1 MADLPPLTSLR
12 TFWYVAEHESFK
24 RASEHLFVTQAAVS
38 HQIRQL
44 EDFLGVSLFERGNR
58 EVRLT
63 KDGQRLLPY
72 IQQGFS
78 ALRAGVTLVKDDADP
93 NVISLS
99 VMPAFA
105 SRWLVPRLGQFRQ
118 LHPEIRLNLKPT
130 QQLETFSD
138 GEMDLAIRYGSG
150 QYPGLR
156 SEFLLRDS
164 LLVVAT
170 PDFIAQHQPSLD
182 NLTQLPLLEDTSTD
196 EQGWAEWFRRQNI
209 ETQVAERCLT
219 IADASMLV
227 DAAMGGQGVALVRRS
242 LVQHFVDQGVLKKLF
257 ALELDSPY
265 GYYLVAPEAHFVRA
279 KVKWFMQW
287 MKEEVRQ
294 SFGPEMMAY
303 HGA

>member
-72 IQQGFS
+72 VQQGFS

-93 NVISLS
+93 NVINLS

-170 PDFIAQHQPSLD
+170 PDFIAEHTPSLD

-196 EQGWAEWFRRQNI
+196 EQGWAEWFRRHNI
-209 ETQVAERCLT
+209 ETAVAERCLT

-242 LVQHFVDQGVLKKLF
+242 LVQHFVDQGALKKLF